1 MNRENAAEI
10 KPLAWPTVQRLS
22 EYLLVLEQFMK
33 QGRAVVSSHDIA
45 ELYGNNASQVRQDLF
60 RLPNTGRV
68 GHGYRT
74 ALLATA
80 IRAALGLEQIT
91 RVAIVGCGKLGAA
104 LAEHVDFSSY
114 GMMLAGLFDRDPAVI
129 GTHLSG
135 VRVEH
140 VAGLATAIRKRA
152 ITVAALCVP
161 PDAAQDMTD
170 NLVSARIC
178 GILNYTRQRLRVP
191 PTVHVQDRQVICS
204 FLQLAY
210 MSNRIPMGSS
220 DD

>member
-1 MNRENAAEI
+1 MKRENAVEV

-33 QGRAVVSSHDIA
+33 QDRAVVSSHDLA

-74 ALLATA
+74 ALLAAA

-104 LAEHVDFSSY
+104 LAEHVDFSAY
-114 GMMLAGLFDRDPAVI
+114 GMVLEGLFDQDPAVI
-129 GTHLSG
+129 GTNLGG
-135 VRVEH
+135 VLVEDA
-140 VAGLATAIRKRA
+140 AGLTVTIRKRT

-161 PDAAQDMTD
+161 PDAAQAVTD
-170 NLVSARIC
+170 DLVGAGIH

-191 PTVHVQDRQVICS
+191 ASVHVQDRQVICS

-210 MSNRIPMGSS
+210 MSNRIPMGTA

>member
-1 MNRENAAEI
+1 MNRENVSQI

-33 QGRAVVSSHDIA
+33 QGREVVSSHDLS

-74 ALLATA
+74 AALAAA
-80 IRAALGLEQIT
+80 IRAALGLEQTT

-114 GMMLAGLFDRDPAVI
+114 GMMLAGLFDRDPAVV
-129 GTHLSG
+129 GTHLG
-135 VRVEH
+135 KVLVED
-140 VAGLATAIRKRA
+140 AADLTATVRKRA

-161 PDAAQDMTD
+161 PDAAQKVTD
-170 NLVSARIC
+170 ALIDARIH
-178 GILNYTRQRLRVP
+178 GILNYTRQRLKVP
-191 PTVHVQDRQVICS
+191 PSVHVQDRQVICS

-210 MSNRIPMGSS
+210 MSNRIPMGST